1 MSSTRVVIEADLID
15 DDFNRR
21 VLSRHQ
27 EKEGQRQNNQKFLFR
42 RSHTLVDGLVTLFL
56 LSVFAVVAYVIY
68 NATKEESGSAL
79 SDNHHQILN
88 ETTSNSTSSSTALE
102 STQPTM
108 SALPNSIQPSISIPK
123 TPSFRPLNILPPSFQ
138 PTLSRVPTT
147 MPSTKSLAPSAT
159 PSNSPRPSTSMQ
171 PSFSS
176 WDQLGRDLDGSD
188 SSANFGIS
196 LALSDDGRTLAVGQI
211 RFYKVYIFDWNIT
224 ANDWTHRGD
233 AISVES
239 PYGGPN
245 FGFFVDLSGTAR
257 VFEWDE
263 YNNSW
268 KMKGLSSDGGRVTL
282 TSRRTEGMHEYTNGG
297 IVQLLRTTPKMGSMM
312 ASGMPL
318 VCQYMEKISMTSQG
332 TPWRCQLSETSL
344 RSRPFGM
351 MEKMDNYLIR
361 AMSVYFLMA
370 ETSEHE
376 TKASH
381 LINKH
386 LIEFHHF
393 CFEILHSIEHL
404 SVSSSMLRRQVCHRH
419 RPKFPLQKAKEVDQ
433 KKMIVFTH

>member
-282 TSRRTEGMHEYTNGG
+282 TSRRNRGNARVYEWRNS
-297 IVQLLRTTPKMGSMM
+297 TTPENNAENGQYDGEWH
-312 ASGMPL
+312 AIGLPIHGENIHDQSGHSVAL
-318 VCQYMEKISMTSQG
+318 SAFGDVIAISALWNDG
-332 TPWRCQLSETSL
+332 EDGQLPYSGHV
-344 RSRPFGM
+344 RVF
-351 MEKMDNYLIR
+351 
-361 AMSVYFLMA
+361 
-370 ETSEHE
+370 
-376 TKASH
+376 SH
-381 LINKH
+381 G
-386 LIEFHHF
+386 
-393 CFEILHSIEHL
+393 
-404 SVSSSMLRRQVCHRH
+404 
-419 RPKFPLQKAKEVDQ
+419 
-433 KKMIVFTH
+433 